1 MFKRL
6 LWLLYYKE
14 LRQILLK
21 IFLVSF
27 YLCVC
32 VFSLA
37 NMSVYHM
44 YPWYPQR
51 SEDSIEFLGT
61 GVMDGF
67 EPPYGYWE
75 LNLDIL

>member
-1 MFKRL
+1 MAF
-6 LWLLYYKE
+6 
-14 LRQILLK
+14 ILK
-21 IFLVSF
+21 GIEIDSFNKTFLVSF

-37 NMSVYHM
+37 NMYVYHM

-51 SEDSIEFLGT
+51 SENSIEFLGT

-67 EPPYGYWE
+67 EPPYGY
-75 LNLDIL
+75 